1 VVYARA
7 WHASVVLMIL
17 KKRGL
22 VSLTV
27 SLQMTVLNKA
37 NAMTVTAKMK
47 ISRTINVLGAIAQLI
62 QNASLAS
69 VIFTTA
75 LFRRR
80 IRAYAPKTHVKD
92 VVFALEVNVIE
103 ESSVNIMVAL
113 LTLIILLVQRSVLDA
128 SASLKDIQD

>member
-1 VVYARA
+1 MVYARA

-17 KKRGL
+17 KNRGL

-80 IRAYAPKTHVKD
+80 I
-92 VVFALEVNVIE
+92 
-103 ESSVNIMVAL
+103 
-113 LTLIILLVQRSVLDA
+113 
-128 SASLKDIQD
+128 